1 MAQRAVS
8 DAGTR
13 WLGYLVPVGIALG
26 AGIMSSIMTSVIA
39 EQRADVRLTSLERRL
54 DINLEE
60 RRLVTS
66 ALTSNINRLETRIDD
81 LVKQIATCSAERNQ

>member
-1 MAQRAVS
+1 
-8 DAGTR
+8 
-13 WLGYLVPVGIALG
+13 VPVGIALG
-26 AGIMSSIMTSVIA
+26 AGTMSSIMTSIIA

-60 RRLVTS
+60 RRLVTA